1 MMISDFFKER
11 KITITEAAKR
21 LDISRIT
28 LSKIINGKSSLT
40 PKITKRFDAVFGL
53 PAQELLEE
61 QASQMAKKQFIS
73 PVSSLCQSNP
83 FFQIDSL
90 DIERWAKEIDTRKR
104 LPQLI
109 RILILSTSK
118 SITEMGFPAN
128 EDSQRR
134 GFDGKLHAQEPH
146 PWIPLGA
153 SYWEMGVNKNPKTK
167 LASDLKKSTKKLISA
182 QRKESV
188 FVFVTPRRFE
198 SQQKDLD
205 ELKAKYG
212 WKDIRILDASILEQ
226 WVECSVEAQV
236 WLLKQLKRDTAG
248 VETLRDYWEEWISPL
263 NKNPFPPALFD
274 ELVNEFSGKVYEFFS
289 KDEKSHCSIAADS
302 EGEASAFLFHTLEKF
317 LGKKNCPTEIAAK
330 QILLFNTTESVK
342 AIPLRPNNIIAV
354 TSNETVKRKLL
365 EHPNARFIWIETTDQ
380 KRQQCDIVLHPTSR
394 DSLFKAAESAGLS
407 DSDALEWENVS
418 CGSIAALHRF
428 ISGSDSSLYPSWAK
442 NESDIN
448 ALIPM
453 LFAGAWQTSD
463 AFSDWKTVCEL
474 NADET
479 SERSLEKN
487 LAHFTNLENS
497 PLWQETT
504 MCGVKSKRDLFLICK
519 SWIVQSDCE
528 NAFSV
533 IRKALTTPPGTT
545 NHFETA
551 PSDEKHISSLLRKNL
566 ADTLVLLARNAQSIQ
581 ACKSFEIREEI
592 DKTVTGILKHWDKA
606 SFNAYDDCLESF
618 ALAAPG
624 AFLDFWES
632 HPEPC
637 QWMMCPVTNPF
648 FEKSPR
654 PAFLD
659 ALKILCWEEATF
671 ERAVCLLA
679 KLARIEPKDNLG
691 NKPSRSLQFVFSA
704 FFVHTGVS
712 TQTRIR
718 LLKRLTTKDPDTFWE
733 ICLEDCVNHPP
744 IGSWDPPPVEIR
756 FKDYRTCADF
766 KDSQAMLNAKVNLI
780 FSGVFDWTSERV
792 TNLFDIFEV
801 LSDEKKDAVLAIAKN
816 WSQHATD
823 AERERLREHINLRME
838 YAFKKPDS
846 HVSRTQIRRLKEFCQ
861 TLTAKTEEGK
871 LLFLFSSEAF
881 HQAYRKRRDSRQIE
895 KHLGKERKAALR
907 HWKAA
912 HGIKGLVQ
920 LMARTNVTVTQSMAG
935 YCSSFLSDKQM
946 ATLICEALKADMEHT
961 HFRKMLIGLLFTPKE
976 KVLQLLGKSLSEQE
990 LTDVL
995 KSTPPGSE
1003 TARFVCETL
1012 PTYEKTYWE
1021 TVETTD
1027 LFCRNDADAA
1037 VVAEK
1042 LFSVGRVND
1051 AFAFTWPEHDA
1062 LSPALL
1068 FKLLRGIGNGTDTKT
1083 SSFLVNASYE
1093 IEKALKAV
1101 SASADIAIR
1110 DKALLDIKF
1119 APLLVP
1125 TGCSDEPPL
1134 RSLVDYIW
1142 QEPGFLVNLIWLA
1155 HKEAPA
1161 EKTGENNSLDQN
1173 QLQAI
1178 VHTLIVLNFDDQ
1190 SPESERKKKLDYR
1203 QWTESFVE
1211 LAEQRNIRPL
1221 ADYRLGEIL
1230 GRHNRW
1236 RLKGSRDKKQPWFN
1250 PDYCEMMETIGTD
1263 AVFQGL
1269 SCGLF
1274 NAIGVR
1280 TRTLNGDTER
1290 DIAESFKKEVE
1301 KTKDYPKVQRV
1312 FKDLQKE
1319 FEENAETEDENL
1331 RKMQRTRFFNH

>member
-1 MMISDFFKER
+1 MCE
-11 KITITEAAKR
+11 
-21 LDISRIT
+21 
-28 LSKIINGKSSLT
+28 
-40 PKITKRFDAVFGL
+40 
-53 PAQELLEE
+53 
-61 QASQMAKKQFIS
+61 
-73 PVSSLCQSNP
+73 
-83 FFQIDSL
+83 
-90 DIERWAKEIDTRKR
+90 
-104 LPQLI
+104 
-109 RILILSTSK
+109 
-118 SITEMGFPAN
+118 
-128 EDSQRR
+128 
-134 GFDGKLHAQEPH
+134 LHADR
-146 PWIPLGA
+146 
-153 SYWEMGVNKNPKTK
+153 VTK
-167 LASDLKKSTKKLISA
+167 
-182 QRKESV
+182 
-188 FVFVTPRRFE
+188 
-198 SQQKDLD
+198 
-205 ELKAKYG
+205 
-212 WKDIRILDASILEQ
+212 
-226 WVECSVEAQV
+226 
-236 WLLKQLKRDTAG
+236 
-248 VETLRDYWEEWISPL
+248 
-263 NKNPFPPALFD
+263 
-274 ELVNEFSGKVYEFFS
+274 
-289 KDEKSHCSIAADS
+289 
-302 EGEASAFLFHTLEKF
+302 
-317 LGKKNCPTEIAAK
+317 
-330 QILLFNTTESVK
+330 
-342 AIPLRPNNIIAV
+342 
-354 TSNETVKRKLL
+354 
-365 EHPNARFIWIETTDQ
+365 
-380 KRQQCDIVLHPTSR
+380 
-394 DSLFKAAESAGLS
+394 
-407 DSDALEWENVS
+407 
-418 CGSIAALHRF
+418 
-428 ISGSDSSLYPSWAK
+428 
-442 NESDIN
+442 
-448 ALIPM
+448 
-453 LFAGAWQTSD
+453 
-463 AFSDWKTVCEL
+463 
-474 NADET
+474 
-479 SERSLEKN
+479 RSLEMS
-487 LAHFTNLENS
+487 LSHFLNLENS
-497 PLWQETT
+497 PLWKESTS
-504 MCGVKSKRDLFLICK
+504 CGVKSKRDLFHICK
-519 SWIVQSDCE
+519 PWIFRSDCQRF
-528 NAFSV
+528 FSV
-533 IRKALTTPPGTT
+533 VKKVL
-545 NHFETA
+545 TA
-551 PSDEKHISSLLRKNL
+551 PPEDPISFKIVPSNKKCLSPLLRKNL
-566 ADTLVLLARNAQSIQ
+566 VDTLVLLARNAQSIQ
-581 ACKSFEIREEI
+581 ACESSEIEGEVARTVSEI
-592 DKTVTGILKHWDKA
+592 LEHWDKDA
-606 SFNAYDDCLESF
+606 NNAYDDCLESF
-618 ALAAPG
+618 ALAAPRI
-624 AFLDFWES
+624 FLDFWEEQS
-632 HPEPC
+632 ELC
-637 QWMMCPVTNPF
+637 RWMMRPVTNLF

-659 ALKILCWEEATF
+659 ALKILCWEEVTF
-671 ERAVCLLA
+671 ERATRLLA
-679 KLARIEPKDNLG
+679 HLASAEPDDNLG
-691 NKPSRSLQFVFSA
+691 DKPSRLLQWIFSA
-704 FFVHTGVS
+704 YFVHTGVS
-712 TQTRIR
+712 TQMRID
-718 LLKRLTTKDPDTFWE
+718 LLKRLTAKDPNTFWE
-733 ICLEDCVNHPP
+733 ICLADCIKRQPV
-744 IGSWDPPPVEIR
+744 GSWDMPPAEIR
-756 FKDYRTCADF
+756 LNNYRTCVDP
-766 KDSQAMLNAKVNLI
+766 KDRKTMLDTKINLI

-792 TNLFDIFEV
+792 VELFDIFEC
-801 LSDEKKDAVLAIAKN
+801 LPDEKKDTVLSIARKWN
-816 WSQHATD
+816 HHATD
-823 AERERLREHINLRME
+823 AEREHLKEHIDRRIE
-838 YAFKKPDS
+838 YAFNKPGS
-846 HVSRTQIRRLKEFCQ
+846 NVSLTQIARLKQLCK
-861 TLTAKTEEGK
+861 TLTAKTDEGK
-871 LLFLFSSEAF
+871 LLFLFSPEAF
-881 HQAYRKRRDSRQIE
+881 HQAYRKRRDSEQIE

-907 HWKAA
+907 HWKSA

-946 ATLICEALKADMEHT
+946 VTLICEALKADMEHT

-1012 PTYEKTYWE
+1012 PTYERTYWE

-1042 LFSVGRVND
+1042 LYSVGRVDD

-1101 SASADIAIR
+1101 SVSADIAIR

-1142 QEPGFLVNLIWLA
+1142 QEPGFLVNLILLA

-1250 PDYCEMMETIGTD
+1250 PDYCEMLETIGTD

>member
-1 MMISDFFKER
+1 MIADFLKQR
-11 KITITEAAKR
+11 NITITEAARR
-21 LDISRIT
+21 LGISRT
-28 LSKIINGKSSLT
+28 SLSKIIHGKTSLT
-40 PKITKRFDAVFGL
+40 PRIAQRCEAVFGL
-53 PAQELLEE
+53 SKGALLMSQATE
-61 QASQMAKKQFIS
+61 QSKETLPT

-83 FFQIDSL
+83 FFKINSL
-90 DIERWAKEIDTRKR
+90 EIERWAEEIDTRKF

-109 RILILSTSK
+109 RILILSTARG
-118 SITEMGFPAN
+118 ITGIDFPAN
-128 EDSQRR
+128 EDSQRP
-134 GFDGKLHAQEPH
+134 GFDGKLRSEEPH
-146 PWIPLGA
+146 PWIPLGD
-153 SYWEMGVNKNPKTK
+153 SYWEMGVNKNPKAKMDADIGNSLEKT
-167 LASDLKKSTKKLISA
+167 TPT
-182 QRKESV
+182 QRKEST
-188 FVFVTPRRFE
+188 FVLVTPRRLK
-198 SQQKDLD
+198 SVPKNLD
-205 ELKAKYG
+205 TLKSKYG
-212 WKDIRILDASILEQ
+212 WKDIRIIDASALEQ
-226 WVECSVEAQV
+226 WIECSIEAQV
-236 WLLKQLKRDTAG
+236 WLLPQLKRDTAG
-248 VETLRDYWEEWISPL
+248 IETLRSRL
-263 NKNPFPPALFD
+263 NHWLEPAKMQSLAPVLFE
-274 ELVNEFSGKVYEFFS
+274 ELVGELSDTFRKRFIRNEKNL
-289 KDEKSHCSIAADS
+289 CSIAADS
-302 EGEASAFLFHTLEKF
+302 EGEASAFLFYTLVRLHGNEDYQADFATK
-317 LGKKNCPTEIAAK
+317 EI
-330 QILLFNTTESVK
+330 LFFSTPESVK
-342 AIPLRPNNIIAV
+342 SIPMRPNNIIAV
-354 TSNETVKRKLL
+354 TSDEAVKKKLL
-365 EHPNARFIWIETTDQ
+365 EHPNACFIWIETTAY
-380 KRQQCDIVLHPTSR
+380 KRSSCDIALHPISR
-394 DSLFKAAESAGLS
+394 DSLFKAVRKAGKSLSESLS
-407 DSDALEWENVS
+407 CENVS
-418 CGSIAALHRF
+418 CGSITALHRF
-428 ISGSDSSLYPSWAK
+428 LSKSDSSLYPTWTK
-442 NESDIN
+442 NVTDIRS
-448 ALIPM
+448 LVPL
-453 LFAGAWQTSD
+453 LFAGAWETSD

-487 LAHFTNLENS
+487 LSHFTNLENS
-497 PLWQETT
+497 PLWLETT
-504 MCGVKSKRDLFLICK
+504 MCGVKSKRDIFLICK
-519 SWIVQSDCE
+519 SWIVRSDCE
-528 NAFSV
+528 NALCV
-533 IRKALTTPPGTT
+533 IRKALTAPPEDTNPLKATPST
-545 NHFETA
+545 
-551 PSDEKHISSLLRKNL
+551 EKHISSLLRKNL
-566 ADTLVLLARNAQSIQ
+566 ADTLVLLARNAQSIRTNRP
-581 ACKSFEIREEI
+581 FNLREKVDE
-592 DKTVTGILKHWDKA
+592 TVTTILKHWNKA
-606 SFNAYDDCLESF
+606 AFNAYDDCLESL
-618 ALAAPG
+618 ALAAPS
-624 AFLDFWES
+624 AFLDFWENNFAL
-632 HPEPC
+632 C
-637 QWMMCPVTNPF
+637 QWMMQPVTNPF
-648 FEKSPR
+648 FERSPR
-654 PAFLD
+654 PSFLD
-659 ALKILCWEEATF
+659 ALKILCWEQATF
-671 ERAVCLLA
+671 ERTVCLLA
-679 KLARIEPKDNLG
+679 QLATIEPQDNLG
-691 NKPSRSLQFVFSA
+691 NKPSRTLQWIFSA

-712 TQTRIR
+712 TQMRID
-718 LLKRLTTKDPDTFWE
+718 LLKRLTAKDPNTFWE
-733 ICLEDCVNHPP
+733 ICLADCIKRQPV
-744 IGSWDPPPVEIR
+744 GSWDMPPAEIR
-756 FKDYRTCADF
+756 LNNYRTCVDP
-766 KDSQAMLNAKVNLI
+766 KDRKTMLDTKINLI

-881 HQAYRKRRDSRQIE
+881 HQAYRKRRDSGQIE

-1190 SPESERKKKLDYR
+1190 SPESETKKKLDYR
-1203 QWTESFVE
+1203 QWTESFIAI
-1211 LAEQRNIRPL
+1211 AEERGIRPI
-1221 ADYRLGEIL
+1221 ADYHLGEIL

-1250 PDYCEMMETIGTD
+1250 PDYCEMLETIGTD

-1290 DIAESFKKEVE
+1290 AIAESFKREAGKA
-1301 KTKDYPKVQRV
+1301 KSYPKVQRV

-1319 FEENAETEDENL
+1319 LEEHAETEDENL
-1331 RKMQRTRFFNH
+1331 RKMQRTRLLTF